1 MTAER
6 VWRCY
11 FNLLVNTTVWRLS
24 SVQHFGLESKPAPA
38 FAFLSWWVFKVCRIK
53 FICLHKLNINY
64 YNVFLH
70 CVLRCPGERGRVFG
84 VREAETR
91 RMEGW
96 TFWDDIKHRLDRRP
110 DVDEPGLGFIV
121 CFMLVS
127 CAPHRPDFPSTHL
140 CPIRLISPAL
150 HLHCTS
156 FTGLSSS
163 SSTSLLLVFFCSF
176 PSPVSLHLHSS
187 PSWGLFVCQLVLLA
201 RSLSVRLFSSHPL
214 VPPVILRPSC
224 VPLFVLCFCCTVC
237 LNSLHLSAFCDPSAY
252 LLLDF
257 ASFWLHTNDTRTHT
271 SFLSLHLAPVWM

>member
-1 MTAER
+1 M
-6 VWRCY
+6 
-11 FNLLVNTTVWRLS
+11 LS

-53 FICLHKLNINY
+53 FICLNKLNINY
-64 YNVFLH
+64 YNVLESEDE
-70 CVLRCPGERGRVFG
+70 CSEWEKLRRGGWKDGLFERTSNI
-84 VREAETR
+84 ASTDDL
-91 RMEGW
+91 MW
-96 TFWDDIKHRLDRRP
+96 TNL
-110 DVDEPGLGFIV
+110 V
-121 CFMLVS
+121 LVS
-127 CAPHRPDFPSTHL
+127 SCVSCWSLVLFTGLIFPPHL

-187 PSWGLFVCQLVLLA
+187 PSWGLFVCQLALLA

-214 VPPVILRPSC
+214 VPPVILQPSC